1 MTHRRVL
8 HTPVCR
14 MVAKHSLLD
23 VINAPE
29 FDATSVELVV
39 FSLLRLLR
47 QPFCSSLSPHS
58 HADSPECTDLPFDD
72 VIASQCG
79 DE

>member
-1 MTHRRVL
+1 
-8 HTPVCR
+8 

-47 QPFCSSLSPHS
+47 QPFCASLSPHS
-58 HADSPECTDLPFDD
+58 YADSPECTDLPFDD
-72 VIASQCG
+72 VITSQCG
-79 DE
+79 EE

>member
-1 MTHRRVL
+1 
-8 HTPVCR
+8 

-39 FSLLRLLR
+39 FSLLR

-79 DE
+79 EE